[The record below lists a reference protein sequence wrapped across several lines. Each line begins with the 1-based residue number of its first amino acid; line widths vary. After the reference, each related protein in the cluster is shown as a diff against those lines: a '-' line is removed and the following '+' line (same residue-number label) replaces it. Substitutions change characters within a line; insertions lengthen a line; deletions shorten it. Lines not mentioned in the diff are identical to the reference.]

1 MAMTQP
7 DQRAAIQAFLD
18 AFATRDV
25 ERIAPFLDDEVTWT
39 ISGPV
44 DLLHFCGVRKGKAA
58 VLDVIGREVPA
69 VLRIRRFA
77 REMLLI
83 DGDCAAALSRLS
95 AVRQMDNRSISYRAA
110 QFMRFRDGKL
120 IEFSGVIDSFDAVE
134 QVLGRPIDV
143 HGAPHTEGDLVA
155 V

>member
-1 MAMTQP
+1 MTQP
-7 DQRAAIQAFLD
+7 GQRAAIQAFLD
-18 AFATRDV
+18 AFASRDV
-25 ERIAPFLDDEVTWT
+25 ERIAPFLDDDVTWT

-44 DLLHFCGVRKGKAA
+44 DLLHYCGVRQGNAA

-69 VLRIRRFA
+69 VLRIRRFE

-95 AVRQMDNRSISYRAA
+95 AVRQMDNLSISYRAT
-110 QFMRFRDGKL
+110 QFMRFRAGKL

-134 QVLGRPIDV
+134 QVLGRPIDM
-143 HGAPHTEGDLVA
+143 HGAPITESDLIA

>member
-1 MAMTQP
+1 MTQP
-7 DQRAAIQAFLD
+7 GQRAAIQAFLD
-18 AFATRDV
+18 AFASRDV

-44 DLLHFCGVRKGKAA
+44 DLLHFCGVRKGNAA

-134 QVLGRPIDV
+134 QVLGHPIGV
-143 HGAPHTEGDLVA
+143 HGAPITEGDLIA

>member
-1 MAMTQP
+1 MTQP

-18 AFATRDV
+18 AFASRDV
-25 ERIAPFLDDEVTWT
+25 ERIAPFLDDDVTWT

-44 DLLHFCGVRKGKAA
+44 DLLRFCGVRQGKAA

-69 VLRIRRFA
+69 MLHIRRFA
-77 REMLLI
+77 QEMLLI

-134 QVLGRPIDV
+134 QVLGHPIGMQ
-143 HGAPHTEGDLVA
+143 GAPNTEGDLIA